1 MGEPLNI
8 LLVEDSEDDALLI
21 LLELRRNRF
30 EPNWQRVETPR
41 AFSQALETLTWDV
54 ILADYHLPCFDALT
68 ALNMVRSRR
77 LDMPFIVV
85 SGTIGERSA
94 VAMMKAGV
102 HDYVMKN
109 NLARLP
115 EAIRREL
122 RDASSRTERRR
133 MQTALRESQ
142 ERLRLVTENMR
153 DLVCLH
159 HPDGQYAYV
168 TPSIQSLLGYGVDE
182 VVGSYPDRWLHPE
195 DIHLLESASCRL
207 PLACLNSPVT
217 YRMRHKNGSYIWV
230 ETLGKAVLSDTGQ
243 LIHYQT
249 TSRDVEQRMC
259 IEHRLK
265 YEATHDHLTGLANR
279 TLLIE
284 QLDIAIRRYKQQ
296 ANSQFA
302 LLFLDLDNFKV
313 VNDSLGHLTGDEL
326 LIHIASQL
334 LQLTSDDDLVAR
346 LGGDEFVILQ
356 QRSGQD
362 INPEHLAKQITT
374 LLSSP
379 VHLPSCDLFVSTSI
393 GIVTGNREY
402 QRADELLRDADLA
415 MYRAKKNGRGSY
427 MTFESSMR
435 LRVVKRLH
443 LENDLRQALIQ
454 ENFVLHYQ
462 PIIDLKST
470 QIYGFEALVRWEHP
484 QRGLILPNA
493 FIPVAEEMGLIV
505 PLGKLIL
512 RMACKQ
518 LALWQTQFPER
529 VPKISVNLSV
539 KQLQLIFLEQLDEI
553 LSDHHLKRNSL
564 TLEITESMLV
574 ENIEST
580 CSLLNAIKAKNISL
594 TIDDFGT
601 GYSSLSYLQKLPVRA
616 LKIDRNFIS
625 SENDEGT
632 RSRVIAESLIALSDV
647 LGLHAIA
654 EGIETQAQLRWLQAV
669 GCELGQGYLFS
680 PPVTASRA
688 TRMLSQLPFTDVV
701 LQT

>member
-1 MGEPLNI
+1 
-8 LLVEDSEDDALLI
+8 
-21 LLELRRNRF
+21 
-30 EPNWQRVETPR
+30 
-41 AFSQALETLTWDV
+41 
-54 ILADYHLPCFDALT
+54 
-68 ALNMVRSRR
+68 
-77 LDMPFIVV
+77 
-85 SGTIGERSA
+85 
-94 VAMMKAGV
+94 
-102 HDYVMKN
+102 
-109 NLARLP
+109 
-115 EAIRREL
+115 
-122 RDASSRTERRR
+122 
-133 MQTALRESQ
+133 
-142 ERLRLVTENMR
+142 
-153 DLVCLH
+153 
-159 HPDGQYAYV
+159 
-168 TPSIQSLLGYGVDE
+168 
-182 VVGSYPDRWLHPE
+182 
-195 DIHLLESASCRL
+195 
-207 PLACLNSPVT
+207 
-217 YRMRHKNGSYIWV
+217 
-230 ETLGKAVLSDTGQ
+230 
-243 LIHYQT
+243 
-249 TSRDVEQRMC
+249 MC

-284 QLDIAIRRYKQQ
+284 QLDIAIRRCKQQ

-539 KQLQLIFLEQLDEI
+539 KQLQFIFLEQLDEI

-654 EGIETQAQLRWLQAV
+654 EGIETQAQLRWLQAI

-688 TRMLSQLPFTDVV
+688 TRMLSQLPFSDVV

>member
-30 EPNWQRVETPR
+30 EPNWQRVETPK

-195 DIHLLESASCRL
+195 DIHLLESDSCRL

-680 PPVTASRA
+680 PPVTAGRA